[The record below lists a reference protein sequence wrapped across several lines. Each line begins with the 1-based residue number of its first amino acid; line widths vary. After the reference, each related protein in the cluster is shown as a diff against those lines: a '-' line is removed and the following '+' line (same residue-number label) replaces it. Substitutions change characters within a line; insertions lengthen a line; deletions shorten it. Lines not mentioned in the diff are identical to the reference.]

1 MEIPEYIVLTD
12 DKMKVFVA
20 ESAKQLA
27 EEQFRMGIEPYTGT
41 VEGFDYDGGAD
52 LSALDA
58 YNEEFKGMI
67 EDMFEK
73 LPNETKILEGSME
86 MPIYTP
92 DENELSNTRL
102 TEEQWKT
109 LSLTGSSTSVH
120 IPTLTSV
127 FGNSSCTAE
136 PSVQNSLTLN
146 SSGSSCLSSMNS
158 CCGGRSDECGC
169 ETATLPELSDYTAK
183 ATSGH
188 KPGTPSEEK

>member
-1 MEIPEYIVLTD
+1 MDTILTD

-20 ESAKQLA
+20 ESAKQLS
-27 EEQFRMGIEPYTGT
+27 EEQFKVGLELYTGP
-41 VEGFDYDGGAD
+41 VEGLDYDGGAD
-52 LSALDA
+52 LSMLDA
-58 YNEEFKGMI
+58 YNEEFTGLI

-73 LPNETKILEGSME
+73 LPNETRILEGSME
-86 MPIYTP
+86 VPIYKP

-109 LSLTGSSTSVH
+109 LSLTGSLTSVR

-136 PSVQNSLTLN
+136 PSVQNSLTRPSNGL
-146 SSGSSCLSSMNS
+146 SCPSLMNS
-158 CCGGRSDECGC
+158 CSGEKSDDCGC
-169 ETATLPELSDYTAK
+169 ETVTLPELSDYMVRV
-183 ATSGH
+183 TSGH

>member
-1 MEIPEYIVLTD
+1 MEIPDYIILTD

-20 ESAKQLA
+20 ESAKQLEA
-27 EEQFRMGIEPYTGT
+27 ERIRMGIEPYTGV
-41 VEGFDYDGGAD
+41 VEGLGYDGGAD
-52 LSALDA
+52 LSMLDA
-58 YNEEFKGMI
+58 YNEEFKGLI

-86 MPIYTP
+86 APVYKP

-109 LSLTGSSTSVH
+109 LSLTGSLTCVH

-136 PSVQNSLTLN
+136 PSVQSTPTLP
-146 SSGSSCLSSMNS
+146 SSGSSCPSSTNS
-158 CCGGRSDECGC
+158 CCMGKSDDCGC
-169 ETATLPELSDYTAK
+169 EIETLAGCFGCMVK
-183 ATSGH
+183 ATSGRR
-188 KPGTPSEEK
+188 PGTPSEEK